1 MQRPSTSDIDD
12 PRLQLEPAPGSA
24 RIWLFCLFVVL
35 PLVITSFALAFAM
48 APDSPQ
54 RLGAG
59 NPAVTW
65 FFVLG
70 GLAMLTLGLWAIFD
84 RLLRRH
90 QLVLGAKALEVKTGF
105 NRCQVAYADLRL
117 DDARVVDLAERT
129 EFKPMLKLNG
139 TGLPGFRSG
148 WYLLRD
154 RSRAFVA
161 ITGGPRVLWIPT
173 RGKHALLLQPRQ
185 PQALLDALRAMARGD
200 GHGA

>member
-12 PRLQLEPAPGSA
+12 SRLQLEPAPGSA
-24 RIWLFCLFVVL
+24 RIWLFGLYVVL

-48 APDSPQ
+48 APDSLQ

-59 NPAVTW
+59 NPAATW
-65 FFVLG
+65 FAVLG
-70 GLAMLTLGLWAIFD
+70 GLAMLTLGLWAILD

-90 QLVLGAKALEVKTGF
+90 HMVLGAKALEVKTGF
-105 NRCQVAYADLRL
+105 NRCQVAYVELKL
-117 DDARVVDLAERT
+117 DEARVLDLGERT

-173 RGKHALLLQPRQ
+173 RKSHALLLQPQQ
-185 PQALLDALRAMARGD
+185 PQVLLETLRTRQRGD
-200 GHGA
+200 GHGD

>member
-1 MQRPSTSDIDD
+1 M
-12 PRLQLEPAPGSA
+12 
-24 RIWLFCLFVVL
+24 L

-48 APDSPQ
+48 APDSLQ

-65 FFVLG
+65 FAVLG
-70 GLAMLTLGLWAIFD
+70 GLAMLTLGLWAMFD

-117 DDARVVDLAERT
+117 DDARVVDLGERT

-139 TGLPGFRSG
+139 TGLPGFGSG

-185 PQALLDALRAMARGD
+185 PQALLDALRALARGD
-200 GHGA
+200 GRGG